1 MSKNMNKKQNEK
13 ETRRFLEFALLI
25 FLLLLPVFIIAL
37 YNRPSADDFG
47 YSLLTHAAFVKDG
60 VSPASL
66 LNAAMQTDV
75 YYYNNW
81 QGLYSSA
88 FLLSLQPAIFGEKW
102 YALTTFLVIG
112 CLFVCLWGSLHLI
125 LGKQNSMH
133 RMTAPALALLLTY
146 AFVEGMPNPVEG
158 LFWFNGA
165 MNYIPFF
172 ALTLF
177 NGGVILRLSQEKG
190 YKALAWTI
198 LSCVIA
204 FVVSGGHQVA
214 ALLNLMLIFLA
225 LIIQVPKKRFWT
237 AAPLAVGLAGLL
249 FNLSSPGTAVR
260 VSGFQSASMPE
271 AIVKSFVLAVFSLI
285 RWLDV
290 PLLCLL
296 TLLLPLAVRLAQKD
310 CPLFNRPWMAI
321 ATGFVLVWAM
331 LWLPSYTMG
340 GIGPGRLINVVWMTF
355 VLSACVSEVA
365 FVGWLVQKKHIDFSR
380 FIDFGNK
387 HSHEGALA
395 GAALILCMACIGG
408 DTVKE
413 GLDNHFGTTLEAVY
427 ELAEGKPQAYAAAL
441 DERAERLTDPETEN
455 VIIRCLNDEEKPY
468 LLYFSDV
475 VSGPDQWGLAEYY
488 GKNSVIVE

>member
-1 MSKNMNKKQNEK
+1 MNKNMKKKTDTK
-13 ETRRFLEFALLI
+13 ELYFFWKFVLLI
-25 FLLLLPVFIIAL
+25 LLLLLPVFMMAL

-47 YSLLTHAAFVKDG
+47 YSLLTHAAVVEKG
-60 VSPASL
+60 ASPASL
-66 LNAAMQTDV
+66 LNAAIQTDV

-102 YALTTFLVIG
+102 YALTTFLVVG
-112 CLFVCLWGSLHLI
+112 CLFACLWGALRLI
-125 LGKQNSMH
+125 FGKQGSMC
-133 RMTAPALALLLTY
+133 RATPALALLLTY

-172 ALTLF
+172 ALSLL
-177 NGGVILRLSQEKG
+177 NGGVIFRMSQQKG
-190 YKALAWTI
+190 RRALAWTI

-204 FVVSGGHQVA
+204 LIVSGGHQVA
-214 ALLNLMLIFLA
+214 ALFNLMLIFLA
-225 LIIQVPKKRFWT
+225 LVIQAPKRRFWT
-237 AAPLAVGLAGLL
+237 AAPLAVGVAGVL
-249 FNLSSPGTAVR
+249 FNLSSPGTAIR
-260 VSGFQSASMPE
+260 VSGFHSASMPE

-296 TLLLPLAVRLAQKD
+296 TLLVPLALRLAQKNS
-310 CPLFNRPWMAI
+310 PLFDRPWMVPAV
-321 ATGFVLVWAM
+321 GFVFVWAM

-355 VLSACVSEVA
+355 VLFACVSEVA
-365 FVGWLVQKKHIDFSR
+365 FVGWLVQKKRVNFSKLTDLVKKYPHR
-380 FIDFGNK
+380 
-387 HSHEGALA
+387 GALI
-395 GAALILCMACIGG
+395 GTALILCMACIGG

-427 ELAEGKPQAYAAAL
+427 ELTEGKPQAYAAAL
-441 DERAERLTDPETEN
+441 DERTARLTNPGTED

-488 GKNSVIVE
+488 GKNSVTVE